1 MRCSRTAR
9 RLSAYCFICACCF
22 DIRCCRSV
30 IPLHGSFRKRAAL
43 KPTSCKRVRGTVKEV
58 RWKRLS
64 RSMRCGSVITRASRD
79 HHLAILHPSQR
90 RTPSLPGLDAP
101 YWDSTAPV
109 GDTRFAA
116 GIHQKLQPFE
126 LFLTSYLFNAFPF
139 LDPDVRRHEM
149 SLCYFIQSHFLF
161 LLLLHPNNYL
171 RAVAGEPAV
180 RNFSGCD

>member
-9 RLSAYCFICACCF
+9 RLSAYCFICACYF

-43 KPTSCKRVRGTVKEV
+43 KPTSRKRVRGTVKKA
-58 RWKRLS
+58 RW
-64 RSMRCGSVITRASRD
+64 
-79 HHLAILHPSQR
+79 R
-90 RTPSLPGLDAP
+90 RTPSLPVLDAP

-109 GDTRFAA
+109 GDTRFAT
-116 GIHQKLQPFE
+116 GIHQELQPFG